1 MKRNP
6 IKLRLKI
13 FLLVFASALALGT
26 LGFMLTEKLNIA
38 DAFYFTI
45 VTMSTVGYGDV
56 HPTAPLSKVIA
67 VIIIVLGVGTFVG
80 AVSNAMELM
89 LLKRER
95 KIRIEKLNIVI
106 GAFFSELGSR
116 LLGIF
121 SEADGNIETIR
132 KEFLIKKDSPDKEF
146 TSLSEHLRKY
156 RSDILID
163 RVDLPHVTLL
173 LAKHKDFLLRLLE
186 NPNLLESESFT
197 GILWAVFHL
206 AQELQFRE
214 DFSALPESDRAHLR
228 GDIQRVYDHLIVLW
242 VEYMWHLKEKYPY
255 LFSLSVRTNPFD
267 QQASVVIAQ

>member
-1 MKRNP
+1 M
-6 IKLRLKI
+6 KLRLKI
-13 FLLVFASALALGT
+13 FLLVFAFALT
-26 LGFMLTEKLNIA
+26 LGIVGFMITENLNLP

-56 HPTAPLSKVIA
+56 HPTASLSKVIA

-95 KIRIEKLNIVI
+95 NIRMEKLNIVI

-116 LLGIF
+116 LLSIF
-121 SEADGNIETIR
+121 SGADGNIESIK
-132 KEFLIKKDSPDKEF
+132 KEFLLRKDSPDTEF
-146 TSLSEHLRKY
+146 KTLSEHLTKY
-156 RSDILID
+156 ESDNRID
-163 RVDLPHVTLL
+163 RIDLPRLSELV
-173 LAKHKDFLLRLLE
+173 AKHKDFLLRLLE

-197 GILWAVFHL
+197 GILWSVFHL
-206 AQELQFRE
+206 AQELQFRH
-214 DFSALPESDRAHLR
+214 DFSALPETDRAHLK
-228 GDIQRVYDHLIVLW
+228 GDIRRVYDHLITLW

-267 QQASVVIAQ
+267 KEASVVINQ